1 MCSGFAHGRLWAT
14 VSALDREEVR
24 TAASGDL
31 LLKVTN
37 SSRTF
42 AWAAMTALNVA
53 KHGAGLY
60 VQRSTK
66 DKSRPP
72 GIAPGGRGLL

>member
-1 MCSGFAHGRLWAT
+1 MTHAVPPNGSGVAATMRRRAHST
-14 VSALDREEVR
+14 F
-24 TAASGDL
+24 
-31 LLKVTN
+31 LKVTN

-42 AWAAMTALNVA
+42 TWAAMTALNVA
-53 KHGAGLY
+53 KHGADLY